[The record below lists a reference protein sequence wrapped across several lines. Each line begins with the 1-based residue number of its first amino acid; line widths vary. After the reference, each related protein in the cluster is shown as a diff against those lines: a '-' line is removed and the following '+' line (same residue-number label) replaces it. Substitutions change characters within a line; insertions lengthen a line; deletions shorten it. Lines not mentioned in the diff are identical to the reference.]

1 MERYNI
7 NGVCSFSCGYWNYI
21 FTRGIMAKLLLIEDD
36 KQLSA
41 MYAQKFK
48 KAGFSVSMT
57 TDGQTG
63 AQMAL
68 NNDFDLVVLDLMLP
82 GLSGVEVLELIRSNL
97 KTSKL
102 PVIVYTNACDEKNKA
117 KCLAYGADEFILK
130 IDSTPD
136 SLLKTIKK
144 VVGNV

>member
-1 MERYNI
+1 
-7 NGVCSFSCGYWNYI
+7 
-21 FTRGIMAKLLLIEDD
+21 MAKLLLVEDD
-36 KQLSA
+36 RQLSA

-63 AQMAL
+63 AQMAIEGGY
-68 NNDFDLVVLDLMLP
+68 DLVVLDLMLP

-97 KTSKL
+97 STAKL
-102 PVIVYTNACDEKNKA
+102 PVIVYTNAADDKNKQ
-117 KCLAYGADEFILK
+117 KCLSYGADEFILK

-136 SLLKTIKK
+136 SLVKTINKVIKK
-144 VVGNV
+144 W